1 MNFYEISSTVS
12 RATMSGTEARVYSF
26 GNFRVET
33 GRRKLSQNGEP
44 APLTPKVFDTLVH
57 LVTHHGQLV
66 EKDDLMRAVWPSTV
80 VEENNLTQNIA
91 ALRRVLH
98 DPHGENRYIVTIPG
112 RGYQF
117 VADVK
122 VFDEPS
128 ATPLAQTMLAVLP
141 FENFSGD
148 PGREYLADGLTEETI
163 AALGQVDP
171 ARLGVIGRTAVLP
184 YKHSTG
190 TIADIGRELRV
201 TYLVEGSLRA
211 ESGRLRITARL
222 VCVQGQVQVWSA
234 SFDSEPRSM
243 LEFQRELAGV
253 IAQQVRLQLAPERL
267 AAMSSRQTQNAQA
280 YDLYLRG
287 RHFWHRLTPATTRD
301 ALEHYRRA
309 TVLDPTYALAWSG
322 IADAYSAGPI
332 TGDAEPRKVWPI
344 AREAAG
350 EAVRAQPDLAE
361 AQTSYGFLKFWLD
374 WDWPDAERAFRRAI
388 ELDRNYALPHRML
401 GLLYSHLGRPQE
413 ALPAMRRAR
422 ELDPLL
428 AVHHGLSAQVAFAAR
443 DYALAA
449 QFARQALVV
458 DPDFRV
464 GHFQLAQ
471 TSVGLGAYDFAE
483 RALDDASRNSGG
495 NSKVAALRG
504 YMNARLGRRS
514 DAEQA
519 LRALIELRRERYVP
533 PCAIALVYA
542 GLRQFDEAA
551 VWLERACEA
560 RDVHLVFLPI
570 DPKWDEF
577 RADSRFKKVL
587 KQCAFASAI

>member
-1 MNFYEISSTVS
+1 MT
-12 RATMSGTEARVYSF
+12 GTAARIYSF
-26 GNFRVET
+26 GDFQVAT
-33 GRRKLSQNGEP
+33 GKRKLLQNGEP
-44 APLTPKVFDTLVH
+44 APLTPKVFDTLLH
-57 LVTHHGQLV
+57 LVTHHGELV
-66 EKDDLMRAVWPSTV
+66 EKDDLMRAIWPNTV
-80 VEENNLTQNIA
+80 VEENNLSQNIA
-91 ALRRVLH
+91 ALRRVLQ

-117 VADVK
+117 VADVE
-122 VFDEPS
+122 VFDEGP
-128 ATPLAQTMLAVLP
+128 PEPRAQTTLAVMP
-141 FENFSGD
+141 FENLSGD
-148 PGREYLADGLTEETI
+148 TGREYLVDGLTEETI

-171 ARLGVIGRTAVLP
+171 VHLGVIGRTAVLP
-184 YKHSTG
+184 YRRTTG

-201 TYLVEGSLRA
+201 AYLVEGSLRA

-222 VCVQGQVQVWSA
+222 VRVQGQVQVWSA

-253 IAQQVRLQLAPERL
+253 IAQQVRLQLVPGRL
-267 AAMSSRQTQNAQA
+267 AALASRQTQNAQA

-309 TVLDPTYALAWSG
+309 TVLDPGYALAWSG
-322 IADAYSAGPI
+322 IADAYSASPI
-332 TGDAEPRKVWPI
+332 TGDAEPRKVSPI
-344 AREAAG
+344 AREAAVQ
-350 EAVRAQPDLAE
+350 AMRAQPELAE
-361 AQTSYGFLKFWLD
+361 AQASHGFLKFWLD
-374 WDWPDAERAFRRAI
+374 WDWPEAERAFRRAI
-388 ELDRNYALPHRML
+388 ELDPNYALPHRML

-458 DPDFRV
+458 DPDFWI

-471 TSVGLGAYDFAE
+471 ASVELGEYKVAE
-483 RALDDASRNSGG
+483 RALEDARRSSGD

-504 YMNARLGRRS
+504 YMRARLGRRS
-514 DAEQA
+514 DAEQE
-519 LRALIELRRERYVP
+519 LGALIELSRERYVP
-533 PCAIALVYA
+533 SCAIALVYA
-542 GLRQFDEAA
+542 GLREFDEAA
-551 VWLERACEA
+551 LWLERAWEA
-560 RDVHLVFLPI
+560 RDVHLTFLPI
-570 DPKWDEF
+570 DSKWDDF
-577 RADSRFKKVL
+577 RADSRFMEVL
-587 KQCAFASAI
+587 KRCGFAAT